1 MQTSLTATRRRL
13 QGTVV
18 STKMQKT
25 IVVRVDRM
33 KTHPKYHKQY
43 VMSNRYKVHD
53 ADAVAKLG
61 DLVVIEETRPVSHD
75 KRWRFVSVITKGTTV

>member
-53 ADAVAKLG
+53 AAAVAKLG

>member
-1 MQTSLTATRRRL
+1 MQTSPTPARRRL

-43 VMSNRYKVHD
+43 VMSSRYKAHD
-53 ADAVAKLG
+53 AAAAAKLG
-61 DLVVIEETRPVSHD
+61 DLVVIEETRPLSRD
-75 KRWRFVSVITKGTTV
+75 KRWRFVSVVTKGTTV